1 MKIFVKNKSNYK
13 YLTHFFIILLCSFFI
28 NFYYAKI
35 GVFPIDTFLHYDAA
49 YRILNNEY
57 PVRDFWVVSGLTID
71 FLQAFFFKVFGVN
84 WFSYTLHSSLFNC
97 LIGLMAYNFFLSLKI
112 SEFKSLFYTLC
123 LVTLA
128 YTISGTP
135 FVDQHAVFFL
145 LITTFLILN
154 FISNP
159 KKKYLLSISI
169 LTFFLSF
176 LSKQVPSVYA
186 FIFFAPIMV
195 YYLIKTKNL
204 KILKSVLLYSLIFT
218 LIFYFVLLSLKI
230 EFRLFF
236 DEYINFPRSIGVNR
250 FNILDYSLNSFFNKY
265 KFILLPIFLIFILK
279 IRNLKLQK
287 KLNFD
292 YFIKLLII
300 FSYTFSLIFHQI
312 MTKNQIFIY
321 FLIPI
326 LFAILDI
333 EFNQI
338 KSRFKNSISI
348 FFILLLL
355 FITVKYHLRFN
366 ENRKFHELSQTNLST
381 AVEAEILDQ
390 SLSGLK
396 WVNPFFRSNPS
407 EEISILK
414 RGVKELDNSEN
425 EIMLITNYLFIDSIT
440 KKSMNYPSRAIT
452 SDGTTFPLKGSKYFD
467 NYKVFLKDIIKEKKI
482 KEVYFFKHELI
493 PQKHFTNYFSK
504 ECYNLENEKESL
516 FFKYRLICLN

>member
-1 MKIFVKNKSNYK
+1 M
-13 YLTHFFIILLCSFFI
+13 
-28 NFYYAKI
+28 
-35 GVFPIDTFLHYDAA
+35 
-49 YRILNNEY
+49 R
-57 PVRDFWVVSGLTID
+57 
-71 FLQAFFFKVFGVN
+71 
-84 WFSYTLHSSLFNC
+84 LF
-97 LIGLMAYNFFLSLKI
+97 
-112 SEFKSLFYTLC
+112 
-123 LVTLA
+123 
-128 YTISGTP
+128 
-135 FVDQHAVFFL
+135 
-145 LITTFLILN
+145 
-154 FISNP
+154 
-159 KKKYLLSISI
+159 
-169 LTFFLSF
+169 
-176 LSKQVPSVYA
+176 
-186 FIFFAPIMV
+186 FFAPIMV

-204 KILKSVLLYSLIFT
+204 KILKSVLLYSLIFI

-250 FNILDYSLNSFFNKY
+250 FNILDYSFNSFFNKY
-265 KFILLPIFLIFILK
+265 KFIVLPIFLIFILK

-292 YFIKLLII
+292 YFVKLLII
-300 FSYTFSLIFHQI
+300 FSYIFSLIFHQL

-366 ENRKFHELSQTNLST
+366 ENRKFHELSRTNLST
-381 AVEAEILDQ
+381 AVEAETLDQ

-414 RGVKELDNSEN
+414 RGVNELDNSEN
-425 EIMLITNYLFIDSIT
+425 EIMLITNYLF
-440 KKSMNYPSRAIT
+440 
-452 SDGTTFPLKGSKYFD
+452 
-467 NYKVFLKDIIKEKKI
+467 KV
-482 KEVYFFKHELI
+482 
-493 PQKHFTNYFSK
+493 
-504 ECYNLENEKESL
+504 
-516 FFKYRLICLN
+516 